1 MTFSYLI
8 NQVVLP
14 FGGASAVL
22 IALASFLA
30 HISSK
35 RIINGELAQQK
46 RDLEEFKSTA
56 RLQMEVMKSDFKLE
70 LLKSESYTS
79 ISKEMY
85 QNLFTKRIQAYE
97 KLINLRRDIEKSL
110 VDNAEYIEFHDDD
123 PSYFTDII
131 EKINAATREH
141 PMLIS
146 NDLADISDELYD
158 KSIRIFSDAKIKAFY
173 AELSNSDNDYRMY
186 NAMIEAEND
195 ELRRMLT
202 ECGELYEK
210 WLKQLNF
217 DLSKIRGILDSSNS
231 FLEPKH

>member
-8 NQVVLP
+8 NQILLP
-14 FGGASAVL
+14 FGGVSAVL
-22 IALASFLA
+22 IGLASFLA

-35 RIINGELAQQK
+35 RIINGEVARHK

-56 RLQMEVMKSDFKLE
+56 RLQMEAIKSDFKLE

-85 QNLFTKRIQAYE
+85 QELFSKRIEAYE
-97 KLINLRRDIEKSL
+97 KLINLKRDIEKSL

-123 PSYFTDII
+123 PSYFTNII
-131 EKINAATREH
+131 EKINDATREH

-146 NDLADISDELYD
+146 NDLAEISDELYK
-158 KSIRIFSDAKIKAFY
+158 KSIQIFSDAKVKAFY
-173 AELSNSDNDYRMY
+173 AELSNSGDDYGMY

-202 ECGELYEK
+202 ECGDLYEK
-210 WLKQLNF
+210 WLTQLNI
-217 DLSKIRGILDSSNS
+217 DLSKIRGILDSTNA
-231 FLEPKH
+231 FLESEH